1 MKEGKKMIALQFF
14 LLATINWSAMFPVAR
29 LVIVL
34 SLPILLA
41 IKYFK
46 YKRLKKKQDVENEK
60 LDNYEQD
67 ENGLYPWE
75 KGFQDKSDNL

>member
-1 MKEGKKMIALQFF
+1 MIELQQF
-14 LLATINWSAMFPVAR
+14 LLATIDWSAMFPVAR
-29 LVIVL
+29 LAIVL
-34 SLPILLA
+34 SLPIFLA
-41 IKYFK
+41 IKYVK
-46 YKRLKKKQDVENEK
+46 YKRLKKKQNTEHEK